1 MTNFYYENSLAR
13 IHINIRNILEDS
25 IKPFSNRLSK
35 SWNDSNI
42 GSLIDDIFDNL
53 TQFVEKRQVSRDE
66 LNKNAVFDEF
76 INLLISYINSSIFAY
91 FKENSLFE
99 NPIIPTFDSCNYAF
113 KNIFL
118 NEIYS

>member
-35 SWNDSNI
+35 GWNDSNI

-53 TQFVEKRQVSRDE
+53 VRFVEKRQVSRDE
-66 LNKNAVFDEF
+66 LKKNAVFDEF

-91 FKENSLFE
+91 FKENSALE
-99 NPIIPTFDSCNYAF
+99 NPIIPTFGSCNYAF